1 MFLVN
6 KKNKF
11 LHTLLKVNNNNY
23 NLYKK
28 YYNFIY
34 ALLILLNNKLSH
46 LKLTNGEL
54 VLILKNADNLL
65 FVFYL
70 LNKHYKFQFKE
81 LVDICTV
88 DYYVLDNNNR
98 FEINYLLLSVKY
110 KIRLRIKLYTKNNML
125 LSSIN
130 SVYSSA
136 L

>member
-1 MFLVN
+1 MFLLN

-11 LHTLLKVNNNNY
+11 LRSLLKLNNY
-23 NLYKK
+23 NLYKNH
-28 YYNFIY
+28 YNFIY
-34 ALLILLNNKLSH
+34 ALLVLLNSH
-46 LKLTNGEL
+46 LINVKLTNGEIVL
-54 VLILKNADNLL
+54 VLKNANNLL
-65 FVFYL
+65 FIFNV

-88 DYYVLDNNNR
+88 DYYVFDNNNR

-130 SVYSSA
+130 SIYSSA

>member
-1 MFLVN
+1 MFSLN

-23 NLYKK
+23 NFYKK